1 MLYAHNKTTY
11 DKILPVLSSQQE
23 CALLQA
29 TGTGKTY
36 VAMELLDTLFKDM
49 KVLWVVPNLAIQQA
63 IELYSEWEY
72 PNVDFILY
80 GNLNKVSLRMYTVII
95 LDELHRSGA
104 PTWYRK
110 VLEARK
116 HVFYLFG
123 MSATPYRF
131 LDNKRDMA
139 KEIFGN
145 NVVYGPDIAYA
156 VDNKILPEFDY
167 VAILTE
173 SFEVGKEYNS
183 RKRVKHL
190 DLSEP
195 QIVQRAQKYIRP
207 ENKKWVAFYPDK
219 STLLS
224 ADKDLLAWYGDSAH
238 IYEIHSG
245 QSKKTAHEQLELFNQ
260 DTGLAILKSVDMVN
274 EGVHLEGV
282 TGVLLARTTVSGNVF
297 LQQIGRAL
305 SASNKTVRPV
315 IIDPVG
321 NYNNIKVLAA
331 SLSQVNVVK
340 DPHRGGK
347 ISTKETLGV
356 SQIYISYDDTLLEL
370 NEVLAKVNNIWSDT
384 EDAILRKYYTLE
396 GGEVYRRLID
406 KTKEQCLRRARV
418 LGLTKNR
425 RWTTEED
432 AILSKHYYLERD
444 DVWRRLPG
452 RSQTSIEA
460 RASKLGLLPTWLPE
474 EDLLLM
480 KRWDELGLAI
490 GDLLPRH
497 RLVEVAQRA
506 KKLGLV

>member
-11 DKILPVLSSQQE
+11 DKILPILASQRE

-49 KVLWVVPNLAIQQA
+49 KVLWVVPNLSIQQA
-63 IELYSEWEY
+63 IELYPEWDY
-72 PNVDFILY
+72 PNVSFVLY
-80 GNLNKVSLRMYTVII
+80 GNINKADIETYEVII

-110 VLEARK
+110 VQAARE

-139 KEIFGN
+139 KEIFGS

-156 VDNKILPEFDY
+156 VDNGILPEFDY

-173 SFEVGKEYNS
+173 SFEVGKEFNS
-183 RKRVKHL
+183 RKRVKHI

-195 QIVQRAQKYIRP
+195 QIVERARKYIRP

-224 ADKDLLAWYGDSAH
+224 ADRDLIAWYGEGVH

-245 QSKKTAHEQLELFNQ
+245 QTKKVSHEQLDLFNK
-260 DTGLAILKSVDMVN
+260 DNELAILKSVDMVN
-274 EGVHLEGV
+274 EGVHLKGV

-331 SLSQVNVVK
+331 SLSTVSIVK
-340 DPHRGGK
+340 DPNKRGK
-347 ISTKETLGV
+347 VSTKETLGV

-370 NEVLAKVNNIWSDT
+370 NEVLAKVNNIWSDV
-384 EDAILRKYYTLE
+384 EDAILRKYYLLE

-406 KTKEQCLRRARV
+406 KSKEQCLRRARV

-425 RWTTEED
+425 RWTAEED
-432 AILSKHYYLERD
+432 AILEKHYYLEREN
-444 DVWRRLPG
+444 VWRRLPG
-452 RSQTSIEA
+452 RTQTSIEA
-460 RASKLGLLPTWLPE
+460 RATKLGLLPKWLPE

-480 KRWDELGLAI
+480 KKWDDLGLAI
-490 GDLLPRH
+490 ADSLPRH
-497 RLVEVAQRA
+497 GLVEVAQRA